1 MTAYYN
7 EIEPFAAQWLRN
19 LIAAG
24 HIAPG
29 DVDERSIADVSPD
42 ELVGYTQCH
51 FFAGIGAWSYALR
64 LAGWPDDK
72 PVWTGSCPCQP
83 FSCAGKGK
91 AFDDA
96 RHLWPEWYRLI
107 RECRPPILF
116 GEQVDAAVRWGWLDL
131 VQSDLEAAGYA
142 CGAAIIPAAG
152 IGAPHIRHRLW
163 FVGKDAL
170 VNAEN
175 NGCVQRIVG
184 DETEKERPSSGGREE
199 ERRGR
204 NDQPNDGESC
214 KLADPESIN
223 GRGGLRDYAEETQR
237 RPVATDSGSACRMG
251 NALFPGLEGHTGDGC
266 PNGRQ
271 DTYRPAAQAG
281 HAPCGVA
288 YATGKQEHE
297 EQPEPAEDERERPA
311 GLPCG
316 CGTSFGMADTKRA
329 GYDRPQAD
337 ETVTGSNRLDS
348 ILSVGGDFMA
358 EGQPAGRP
366 VNGFWADA
374 DWLFCRDGKW
384 RPVEPG
390 LEPLAHR
397 PAQRMGR
404 LRAYGN
410 AIVPQVAATFIRAC
424 M

>member
-7 EIEPFAAQWLRN
+7 EIDPFAAQWLRN
-19 LIAAG
+19 LIAGG

-96 RHLWPEWYRLI
+96 RHLWPEWFRLI
-107 RECRPPILF
+107 RECRPAILF

-142 CGAAIIPAAG
+142 CGAAVIPATG

-163 FVGKDAL
+163 FVGKKAL
-170 VNAEN
+170 VNAED

-184 DETEKERPSSGGREE
+184 DETEKERPSSSGREE

-204 NDQPNDGESC
+204 NDESDDCRTNELADALSIGRGRRHQGSQAGERGEIQATGLC
-214 KLADPESIN
+214 GAGKLADPESIN
-223 GRGGLRDYAEETQR
+223 RRGGLRDYEEEEQR

-251 NALFPGLEGHTGDGC
+251 NALFPGLQGHAGNGC
-266 PNGRQ
+266 TDGRQ
-271 DTYRPAAQAG
+271 DTHRPVAEAG

-297 EQPEPAEDERERPA
+297 EQPEPDEDEGKRPA
-311 GLPCG
+311 GLSCG
-316 CGTSFGMADTKRA
+316 CGAFGFMDDSR
-329 GYDRPQAD
+329 RPGP
-337 ETVTGSNRLDS
+337 T
-348 ILSVGGDFMA
+348 
-358 EGQPAGRP
+358 
-366 VNGFWADA
+366 NGFWSDA

-384 RPVEPG
+384 RPVKPG
-390 LEPLAHR
+390 IEPLAHR
-397 PAQRMGR
+397 PAARMGR

>member
-7 EIEPFAAQWLRN
+7 EIDPFAAQWLRN

-24 HIAPG
+24 YIAPG
-29 DVDERSIADVSPD
+29 DVDERDIRDVQADD
-42 ELVGYTQCH
+42 LVGYDQCH

-72 PVWTGSCPCQP
+72 PVWTGSAPCQP
-83 FSCAGKGK
+83 FSVAGKGK

-107 RECRPPILF
+107 SQCRPAIVF

-131 VQSDLEAAGYA
+131 VYADLEAAGYA
-142 CGAAIIPAAG
+142 CGAAVIPAAC

-163 FVGKDAL
+163 FVGKHTKDKLADAL
-170 VNAEN
+170 S
-175 NGCVQRIVG
+175 I
-184 DETEKERPSSGGREE
+184 
-199 ERRGR
+199 RRGR
-204 NDQPNDGESC
+204 RHQRNQTGECGEIQAAGLCGSDE
-214 KLADPESIN
+214 LADPESLN
-223 GRGGLRDYAEETQR
+223 GRRRLRDNAEEAQR
-237 RPVATDSGSACRMG
+237 RPVADDSGSAGRIG
-251 NALFPGLEGHTGDGC
+251 NAKLPGLQGHAGDGC
-266 PNGRQ
+266 PGGRQ
-271 DTYRPAAQAG
+271 DAYRPVAEAG
-281 HAPCGVA
+281 HAPCGLA

-297 EQPEPAEDERERPA
+297 KQPEPATDEGKRPA

-316 CGTSFGMADTKRA
+316 CGAPG
-329 GYDRPQAD
+329 
-337 ETVTGSNRLDS
+337 
-348 ILSVGGDFMA
+348 FMDN
-358 EGQPAGRP
+358 EGRP
-366 VNGFWADA
+366 VQTNGFWADA

-390 LEPLAHR
+390 LEPLADGAAAR
-397 PAQRMGR
+397 VGR

-410 AIVPQVAATFIRAC
+410 AIVPQVAAMFIRAC

>member
-7 EIEPFAAQWLRN
+7 ELDPFAAQWLRN
-19 LIAAG
+19 LIAEG
-24 HIAPG
+24 CIAPG
-29 DVDERSIADVSPD
+29 DVDERSIKDVTAND
-42 ELVGYTQCH
+42 LVGYDQCH
-51 FFAGIGAWSYALR
+51 FFAGIGVWSYALR

-83 FSCAGKGK
+83 FSVAGKGK

-107 RECRPPILF
+107 SQCRPAIVF

-131 VQSDLEAAGYA
+131 VQADLEKCGYA
-142 CGAAIIPAAG
+142 VGAATLPAAG

-163 FVGKDAL
+163 FVGKHTENELADAFS
-170 VNAEN
+170 VGWRGRHQGNQTGQCRE
-175 NGCVQRIVG
+175 VQVAGLCCIDG
-184 DETEKERPSSGGREE
+184 LAHTDGERCCGKRLPGE
-199 ERRGR
+199 ERETGVEASGNGETDILANASGIGQRERRTGETG
-204 NDQPNDGESC
+204 DGG
-214 KLADPESIN
+214 N
-223 GRGGLRDYAEETQR
+223 ETREQSER
-237 RPVATDSGSACRMG
+237 FCPTGRMG
-251 NALFPGLEGHTGDGC
+251 NAFLARLEGYAGDGC
-266 PNGRQ
+266 PGGRQ
-271 DTYRPAAQAG
+271 DANRPAAEAG
-281 HAPCGVA
+281 HAPCGLA

-297 EQPEPAEDERERPA
+297 KQPEPATDEGKRPA

-316 CGTSFGMADTKRA
+316 CGLLG
-329 GYDRPQAD
+329 
-337 ETVTGSNRLDS
+337 
-348 ILSVGGDFMA
+348 FMDN
-358 EGQPAGRP
+358 EGRP
-366 VNGFWADA
+366 GPTNGFWADA

-390 LEPLAHR
+390 LEPLVYGAT
-397 PAQRMGR
+397 ARMGR